1 MRASTLA
8 SRGRAAF
15 RFVGPG
21 FGRRPAH
28 GPAFAVAAVAAAL
41 LAGCAMGPDYVR
53 PTLDAPATFRFEP
66 AAAADTANTAWWRQF
81 GDPVLDRLIDTAL
94 ANNLDVGIA
103 AANVEQAL
111 AVITQTRSALFPQV
125 GYGASGEKA
134 RSPDA
139 GLAAAIPNYP
149 NPQTTYQALLTAS
162 WEIDLWGRIRRQSE
176 SAQANLLATEEARRG
191 VILSLVAQVAN
202 DYLTLRSLD
211 EQLEVAKKTLATYNE
226 SLRIFELQFKYGV
239 VSQMNVAQAKSQS
252 QTAAA
257 QIPAIEQQIVNTEN
271 ALCVLLGRNPG
282 RIERGKA
289 VADLKAPQTPS
300 ELPSQLLE
308 RRPDI
313 VQAEQ
318 QLVAAN
324 AQIGAAKAL
333 YFPTISLTGALGSVS
348 GDLSSLF
355 TGPTRVW
362 SYGGS
367 LLGPIF
373 TGGAVTGQVRQA
385 EGAQQAALYNYEKTV
400 QGAFADV
407 ENALIAQQKTR
418 QKLEAQQGLVDAL
431 SDYSRL
437 ARLQYDGGYVPYST
451 VLQADQQLFPA
462 QLTLAQDR
470 AQVFGAAVSVYQSLG
485 GGWVTLA
492 DGMTVSTSGSR
503 QTDAKLP

>member
-1 MRASTLA
+1 M
-8 SRGRAAF
+8 GFAA
-15 RFVGPG
+15 
-21 FGRRPAH
+21 
-28 GPAFAVAAVAAAL
+28 
-41 LAGCAMGPDYVR
+41 LAGCALGPDYQR
-53 PTLDAPATFRFEP
+53 PGLSIP
-66 AAAADTANTAWWRQF
+66 AAYEYMPQQVGDTINSRWWTQF
-81 GDPVLDRLIDTAL
+81 GDPVLDRLIAEAL
-94 ANNLDVGIA
+94 ANNRNVKQA
-103 AANVEQAL
+103 AANVQQAAAML
-111 AVITQTRSALFPQV
+111 TETQSQFFPQV
-125 GYGASGEKA
+125 GY
-134 RSPDA
+134 DA
-139 GLAAAIPNYP
+139 GATRQQFSTDFVPNRSSTART
-149 NPQTTYQALLTAS
+149 QTTYSVVGSAS
-162 WEIDLWGRIRRQSE
+162 WEIDLWGRIRRQTE

-202 DYLTLRSLD
+202 NYLNLRALD
-211 EQLEVAKKTLATYNE
+211 EQLEVAKRTLATYNE
-226 SLRIFELQFKYGV
+226 SLRLFELQFKYGV
-239 VSQMNVAQAKSQS
+239 VSQMTVAQARSQS

-271 ALCVLLGRNPG
+271 ALSVLLGRNPG
-282 RIERGKA
+282 RIERGKT
-289 VADLKAPQTPS
+289 VAELTSPQIPA

-313 VQAEQ
+313 AQAEQ

-348 GDLSSLF
+348 GDLSNLF
-355 TGPTRVW
+355 SGPTRVW

-385 EGAQQAALYNYEKTV
+385 QGAQQAALFNYEKTV

-407 ENALIAQQKTR
+407 ENALIAQQKSR
-418 QKLEAQQGLVDAL
+418 EKLQAQQGLVDAL

-492 DGMTVSTSGSR
+492 DQMTSEAGRTASAVPLQQSAAPAQLSDTPAAVKHSSAQQPAYTPR
-503 QTDAKLP
+503 